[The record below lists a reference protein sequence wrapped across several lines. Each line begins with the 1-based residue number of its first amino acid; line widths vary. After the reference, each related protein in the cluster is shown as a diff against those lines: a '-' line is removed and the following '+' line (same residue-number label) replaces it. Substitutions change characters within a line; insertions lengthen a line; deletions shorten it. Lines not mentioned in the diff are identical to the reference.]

1 MKIKKILHIATVL
14 FVITLLVPTAAHANV
29 ILPLFLIIPFSVVA
43 RPVVF
48 LAALGLVTAVE
59 SIAAC
64 WVLGGSMWHTLWM
77 VSVANLASTA
87 FGIVGIP
94 LIFGILM
101 ISYPA
106 ALILFLLSGAN
117 MALLS
122 SNMALALIV
131 IAIIAAIGPG
141 WAAFKRIYLADGAP
155 RYDTRWKRVLAVTL
169 FAPFLLATINN
180 GEEDDGAEDWMAPV
194 LILTCLV
201 PFFFASWYIESIVA
215 VAMVEGYRFSAGLV
229 EHALLVANLISYG
242 SITLLVALWLVM
254 ELWGI
259 TWEDLLSAKRAKRKF
274 AARLYGYKTFS
285 EKPAR
290 PRISKTYEPVKWDMG
305 RGMDALVEAESRVA
319 MNLKFS
325 SEEQL
330 QKQEQAK
337 SGNESAE
344 GSKES
349 TWAA

>member
-1 MKIKKILHIATVL
+1 MGIKKIIGVAAVLLGITL
-14 FVITLLVPTAAHANV
+14 FVPTPAHANMV
-29 ILPLFLIIPFSVVA
+29 LPLFLIIPFSVVA

-48 LAALGLVTAVE
+48 LAALGLVTAIE

-64 WVLGGSMWHTLWM
+64 WVLGGSIWHTLWV

-101 ISYPA
+101 ISYHPA

-122 SNMALALIV
+122 LNMALALIV

-169 FAPFLLATINN
+169 FTPFLLTTINN

-254 ELWGI
+254 ELWRI
-259 TWEDLLSAKRAKRKF
+259 TWKDLLSAKRAKRKF
-274 AARLYGYKTFS
+274 AARFYGYKTFS

-290 PRISKTYEPVKWDMG
+290 PRISKTYEPVSDMG
-305 RGMDALVEAESRVA
+305 RGMDALVEVESSVA

-349 TWAA
+349 PWAA